1 MFKFTYEMDTSIDE
15 ETLAVVAVN
24 LTLKT
29 KKKEKKLCK
38 HVVVMAMPC
47 TFSHFQED
55 YSVY

>member
-1 MFKFTYEMDTSIDE
+1 MDTSIDE